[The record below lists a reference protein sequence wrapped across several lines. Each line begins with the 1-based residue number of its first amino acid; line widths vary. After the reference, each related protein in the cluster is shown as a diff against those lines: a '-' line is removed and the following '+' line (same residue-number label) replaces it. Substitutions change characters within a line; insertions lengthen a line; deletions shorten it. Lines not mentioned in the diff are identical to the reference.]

1 MPELS
6 TLLRQR
12 LRATEDRSLQHP
24 DPDTLN
30 AYVEE
35 VLPAQERERVLEH
48 ISRCSPCREIVA
60 LATPDAALAAEEQTT
75 LPVAAAVATPRKR
88 WFLSPAFGLAG
99 SMAAMILGVALLLRL
114 SPPQKNQI
122 HPATQQVQEAQG
134 MPIGSGNT
142 VNANKPA
149 ETSQIPEQV
158 NTQTA
163 PADVTDKTPAAPQL
177 TATMNRVPSSEP
189 AVQPGRK
196 VANQPSRT
204 PVVVADLRGQD
215 FVNKTFLA
223 NTYDTQTASAV
234 YRDLPQAPLPSQSN
248 PAFAPPAVVAG
259 NQFQG
264 TNNFVIPSNS
274 AGSNRGVLT
283 FYSFET
289 HTGGSTSLIGKIVD
303 FGKRPL
309 TKHLGPPIPSSSL
322 GESAMFKPG
331 ASTVQ
336 PSEAITATKAE
347 VNKNS
352 EGLAGSPAFTRRALS
367 SDARAEI
374 AGVSQYQWKVV
385 QGKLLR
391 SSDLSHWMEENP
403 GGENLQFSVV
413 SPNGQEIW
421 AGGNDAALMHSH
433 DGGATWER
441 ITLGAAATGTINSIE
456 AAGQNVLVKS
466 SSGQSWL
473 SQDGGKSW
481 AVQD

>member
-12 LRATEDRSLQHP
+12 LRATEERSLQHP

-35 VLPAQERERVLEH
+35 VLPTQERDRVLEH

-60 LATPDAALAAEEQTT
+60 LATPDAVLAAEEQTAA
-75 LPVAAAVATPRKR
+75 LVAVAATPRRR

-99 SMAAMILGVALLLRL
+99 SVAAMILGVVLILRL
-114 SPPQKNQI
+114 SAPHSPV
-122 HPATQQVQEAQG
+122 HQVQEAQAT
-134 MPIGSGNT
+134 PAR
-142 VNANKPA
+142 VANPVPSSQSA
-149 ETSQIPEQV
+149 EIAQ
-158 NTQTA
+158 
-163 PADVTDKTPAAPQL
+163 AAPQAGVQPSNASADVAGN
-177 TATMNRVPSSEP
+177 TATAPEMTARNRVPSSEP
-189 AVQPGRK
+189 ARQPESRQ
-196 VANQPSRT
+196 ANRPSRT

-215 FVNKTFLA
+215 FVNKTFLT

-234 YRDLPQAPLPSQSN
+234 YRDLPQAPLPSQPN
-248 PAFAPPAVVAG
+248 PGFAPPAVVAG
-259 NQFQG
+259 NPFQG
-264 TNNFVIPSNS
+264 ANSFVIPSNS

-283 FYSFET
+283 FYSFGT
-289 HTGGSTSLIGKIVD
+289 HTGGSNTLISKIVD

-322 GESAMFKPG
+322 GESSMFKPG
-331 ASTVQ
+331 SSTVQ
-336 PSEAITATKAE
+336 PSDAIAAAKTEASP
-347 VNKNS
+347 NS

-367 SDARAEI
+367 SDARTQI
-374 AGVSQYQWKVV
+374 AGTSQYQWKVV

-391 SSDLSHWMEENP
+391 SSDLSHWTEENP
-403 GGENLQFSVV
+403 DGENLQFSVV
-413 SPNGQEIW
+413 SPNGLEIW
-421 AGGNDAALMHSH
+421 VGGNDAALMHSH
-433 DGGATWER
+433 DGGTTWER
-441 ITLGAAATGTINSIE
+441 ITLGAAATGTISSVE

-481 AVQD
+481 IVQD

>member
-30 AYVEE
+30 AYIEE
-35 VLPAQERERVLEH
+35 VLPAHERERVLEH

-60 LATPDAALAAEEQTT
+60 LATPDAVLAAEEQTV
-75 LPVAAAVATPRKR
+75 PAAIGVAAPRRR

-99 SMAAMILGVALLLRL
+99 STAAMILGVALLLRL
-114 SPPQKNQI
+114 SPPQKSAL
-122 HPATQQVQEAQG
+122 HPATQHVQEAQS
-134 MPIGSGNT
+134 MPIGSGT
-142 VNANKPA
+142 TMDANKPA
-149 ETSQIPEQV
+149 EAAQLPAQV
-158 NTQTA
+158 NTQSGS
-163 PADVTDKTPAAPQL
+163 ADVTEKAPTAPKM
-177 TATMNRVPSSEP
+177 TATLDSPSSAP
-189 AVQPGRK
+189 SHQPERK
-196 VANQPSRT
+196 AENRPSRS

-223 NTYDTQTASAV
+223 NNYDTQTTSAV

-248 PAFAPPAVVAG
+248 PGFAPPAVVAG
-259 NQFQG
+259 SQFQG

-274 AGSNRGVLT
+274 AGSNRGVMT
-283 FYSFET
+283 FYSFQT
-289 HTGGSTSLIGKIVD
+289 HTGGSNTLIGKIVD

-322 GESAMFKPG
+322 GESSMFKPG
-331 ASTVQ
+331 ATTVQ
-336 PSEAITATKAE
+336 PSEAITAAKSEAGPS
-347 VNKNS
+347 S

-367 SDARAEI
+367 PDARAQI

-391 SSDLSHWMEENP
+391 SSDLSHWTEENP

-413 SPNGQEIW
+413 SPNGLEIW

-433 DGGATWER
+433 DGGSTWER
-441 ITLGAAATGTINSIE
+441 ITLGAAATGTISSIE
-456 AAGQNVLVKS
+456 AAGPNVLVKS

-481 AVQD
+481 IVQD

>member
-30 AYVEE
+30 AYIEE
-35 VLPAQERERVLEH
+35 VLPAHERERVFEH

-60 LATPDAALAAEEQTT
+60 LATPDAVLTAEEQTAPAT
-75 LPVAAAVATPRKR
+75 VGVAAPRRR

-99 SMAAMILGVALLLRL
+99 STAAMILGVALILRL
-114 SPPQKNQI
+114 SPPQKSAL
-122 HPATQQVQEAQG
+122 HPATQHVQEAQSV
-134 MPIGSGNT
+134 PIASGTT
-142 VNANKPA
+142 VDANKPTETAQLPA
-149 ETSQIPEQV
+149 EV
-158 NTQTA
+158 NAQSGS
-163 PADVTDKTPAAPQL
+163 ADVTDKAPTAPQMA
-177 TATMNRVPSSEP
+177 ATLDGLPSSGTAHQAE
-189 AVQPGRK
+189 RK
-196 VANQPSRT
+196 AENRPRRS

-223 NTYDTQTASAV
+223 NNYDTQTTSAV
-234 YRDLPQAPLPSQSN
+234 YRDLPQAPLPSQPN
-248 PAFAPPAVVAG
+248 PGFAPPAVVAG

-283 FYSFET
+283 FYSFQT
-289 HTGGSTSLIGKIVD
+289 HTGGGNTLIGKIVD

-322 GESAMFKPG
+322 GDSAMFKPG
-331 ASTVQ
+331 ATTVL
-336 PSEAITATKAE
+336 PSEAIAAAKSEAGPS
-347 VNKNS
+347 S
-352 EGLAGSPAFTRRALS
+352 EGLARSPAFTRRALS
-367 SDARAEI
+367 PDARAQI

-391 SSDLSHWMEENP
+391 SSDLSHWTEENP

-413 SPNGQEIW
+413 SPNGMEIW

-433 DGGATWER
+433 DGGSTWER

-481 AVQD
+481 IVQD